1 MSVKVG
7 KNIVLDY
14 LSFTVKWSEAGVK
27 DVAKSM
33 NLGELKMMTYGGMGY
48 TQSAFFLDGG
58 RIFWHDERPEMG
70 IHIRLNST
78 SMALVGLTALGAI
91 NRVLDMGGQIT
102 RLDIAFDDLDGL
114 LDINHMHEKLLA
126 GNVQTRFRKVARIQ
140 GAIIGLSQNIGDT
153 INVGSR
159 TSHAFVRV
167 YDKKREQEARG
178 KDVSGIDTWTRVE
191 LELKSEKA
199 HMFAGL
205 LGECAAGNDLDAP
218 AILCSNL
225 LWGLLDFK
233 IPNPDDENKSRWD
246 TSHWWA
252 DFLEATAKL
261 TLSIP
266 SPEKT
271 IEGAK
276 AWVKNQVAP
285 TLAMIVLSYPDHN
298 DVSGYEFIMDAIQKG
313 EDRLTEEQKRRL
325 DLYNVQM
332 RLDID

>member
-1 MSVKVG
+1 MPLKVG

-14 LSFTVKWSEAGVK
+14 LSFTVPYSENGVEK
-27 DVAKSM
+27 VAQSM
-33 NLGELKMMTYGGMGY
+33 NLGELKPQTYGGMGY

-58 RIFWHDERPEMG
+58 RIFWHEERPEMG

-159 TSHAFVRV
+159 TSHAFVRI

-178 KDVSGIDTWTRVE
+178 KDVSEIGTWTRVE
-191 LELKSEKA
+191 LELKAEKA

-205 LGECAAGNDLDAP
+205 LGECAAGEDKDAP

-233 IPNPDDENKSRWD
+233 QHNPDDENKSRWD

-266 SPEKT
+266 TPEKT
-271 IEGAK
+271 IEDAK
-276 AWVKNQVAP
+276 SWVKNQVAP

-298 DVSGYEFIMDAIQKG
+298 DVSGYEFIIDSIRKG
-313 EDRLTEEQKRRL
+313 EERLTEEQKRRL
-325 DLYNVQM
+325 SLYNAQM